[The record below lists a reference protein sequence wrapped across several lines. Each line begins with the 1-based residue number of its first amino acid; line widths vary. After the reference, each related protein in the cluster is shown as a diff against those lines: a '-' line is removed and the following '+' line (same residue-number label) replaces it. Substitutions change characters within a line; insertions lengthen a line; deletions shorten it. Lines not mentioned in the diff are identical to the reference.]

1 MTLLQGKCSATPGT
15 PMGIRG
21 QLRSAEKE
29 KAKEVSSPWLQE
41 SWGKEKAHA
50 EDKPGCLGGDR

>member
-41 SWGKEKAHA
+41 SWGKEKAHT
-50 EDKPGCLGGDR
+50 EDKPGCL